1 MLIDQLIAQPP
12 QLLLMFLFLD
22 VTKSAIRAFPGAMH
36 RSLPNLGEA
45 VADSWRFWPVSVYL
59 M

>member
-12 QLLLMFLFLD
+12 RLLLMFLFLD
-22 VTKSAIRAFPGAMH
+22 VSKSAMRAFPGAMN
-36 RSLPNLGEA
+36 RSLSSLGEA
-45 VADSWRFWPVSVYL
+45 VADSWRFWPISLYI